1 MKVVKRTW
9 ILTLLTLSGVVS
21 TTQVIAE
28 GIGGSGV
35 VSGETERFGSIVIGG
50 VHYDTEQASIRIN
63 GEAGYEHDLKV
74 GYQVVIRGDIEAGL
88 ADEVEYFDAVAGP
101 LESVSVDD
109 DVLGSAEL
117 MVMGQ
122 RVVTDAGTWFHDSE
136 LSELN
141 VGQNVIVSGV
151 ILPDGA
157 IRASSLERRAR
168 HLQVVTGVVVDSDDE
183 EFTIGTLRIDADDV
197 DDDDGGLEG
206 DDVRD
211 GQRVHVIGY
220 YQGDGV
226 FHAIRIHSLLD
237 TGDSAQPA
245 LIQGPL
251 SLDSGQW
258 MLQGRSLE
266 ISDQTSYLTGK
277 SEDLEP
283 GVQVSVRG
291 NLGADGTLRALE
303 MEVERGALSRLEG
316 NLEEV
321 DQQSGT
327 ITVNGM
333 VVEFDEQIS
342 MIDGRDGY
350 RWYAPD
356 DISAHDQVSLVV
368 KEVDGRI
375 RVDKLERKRTLRRVM
390 KSSLENTG
398 WAFAGLSSLRQ
409 QIEGLESASEASIDG
424 LRVSVRML
432 KWFVRDGDEVQ
443 VEWDDEGEVERVVV
457 TTRFSSH

>member
-1 MKVVKRTW
+1 
-9 ILTLLTLSGVVS
+9 
-21 TTQVIAE
+21 
-28 GIGGSGV
+28 
-35 VSGETERFGSIVIGG
+35 
-50 VHYDTEQASIRIN
+50 
-63 GEAGYEHDLKV
+63 
-74 GYQVVIRGDIEAGL
+74 
-88 ADEVEYFDAVAGP
+88 
-101 LESVSVDD
+101 
-109 DVLGSAEL
+109 
-117 MVMGQ
+117 
-122 RVVTDAGTWFHDSE
+122 
-136 LSELN
+136 
-141 VGQNVIVSGV
+141 
-151 ILPDGA
+151 
-157 IRASSLERRAR
+157 
-168 HLQVVTGVVVDSDDE
+168 
-183 EFTIGTLRIDADDV
+183 
-197 DDDDGGLEG
+197 
-206 DDVRD
+206 
-211 GQRVHVIGY
+211 
-220 YQGDGV
+220 
-226 FHAIRIHSLLD
+226 
-237 TGDSAQPA
+237 
-245 LIQGPL
+245 
-251 SLDSGQW
+251 
-258 MLQGRSLE
+258 
-266 ISDQTSYLTGK
+266 
-277 SEDLEP
+277 
-283 GVQVSVRG
+283 
-291 NLGADGTLRALE
+291 